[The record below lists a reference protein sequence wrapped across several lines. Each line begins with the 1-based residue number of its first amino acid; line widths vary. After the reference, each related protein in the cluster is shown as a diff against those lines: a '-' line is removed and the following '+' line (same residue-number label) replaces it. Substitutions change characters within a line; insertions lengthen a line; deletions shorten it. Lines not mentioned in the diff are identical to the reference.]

1 MRGISNID
9 GSSAETGAWMKATTT
24 GEGPSQR
31 FSLAGDVVDD
41 KKGILFFI
49 GGCNETLEALDDMYY
64 LETGTMSSDHNATNS
79 AAKLWFIEVHC
90 CV

>member
-1 MRGISNID
+1 
-9 GSSAETGAWMKATTT
+9 MKATTT

-64 LETGTMSSDHNATNS
+64 LETGTMSSDYNATNS